1 MNTIVQQIITC
12 TDVMMTPKPS
22 SVFRAS
28 FFLFMKNKLISFV
41 WVGVCVSALSK
52 IFVSFRYSYFSWDT
66 SFSVLQEKLPQ
77 VSEYLKLRWWQ
88 WALSFLFVYIR

>member
-28 FFLFMKNKLISFV
+28 FFLFMKIKLISFV
-41 WVGVCVSALSK
+41 CVGGWVCVSALSK

-77 VSEYLKLRWWQ
+77 VSQYSKLR
-88 WALSFLFVYIR
+88 